1 MALNDRV
8 EKYIGE
14 NRKLLVTTFV
24 AVFFFVFVAHGYRFA
39 HLLLSH
45 DSLNE
50 FFSWGDIG
58 WEKRSVVGWKVALG
72 RFILPVYQMVFHG
85 FIEIPW
91 LSALLTTIWLW
102 FTVYLICKAFKIV
115 ENVILILIAGSF
127 AVNLSITSQFATY
140 IGDCDANNFALFLA
154 TAGFCLWKRGG
165 KMSLLAIPLI
175 TCVLGI
181 YQSMISIFI
190 SLVIFYCILLL
201 LENEDI
207 LNVLKKGSCGVLL
220 LGVSGAVYACMLKT
234 VWTVWKVVPASGYNS
249 LNRLYGIQS
258 GSWYELVRE
267 TYVRWVEAFVYQPSI
282 AWRPLICLL
291 NIIVLVLTT
300 GLIIFF
306 ALKKG
311 VRIQNL
317 FLIVVLEIIM
327 PFGMNVSYF
336 LSDGTVHYLMMYSFW
351 LIYSFLLIL
360 IGKEMPVS
368 NAAEN
373 MNVAVKCTGVAVI
386 LLILFTSIQTANGAY
401 IKKEMEENATFSTMT
416 RVMYAIENTEGYEEG
431 KTELLFVGTPQYISN
446 DIYGSLKGLTGM
458 ESDSPISGS
467 GFYRSYL
474 KYVLGINAK
483 VCSENASLEYN
494 ETVSAIKKSKM
505 PVFPEK
511 GFIQWYGDILVIRMS

>member
-14 NRKLLVTTFV
+14 NRKLLLTTFV
-24 AVFFFVFVAHGYRFA
+24 AAFFFVFAAHGYRFA

-72 RFILPVYQMVFHG
+72 RFILPVYQMIFHG
-85 FIEIPW
+85 FTEMPW
-91 LSALLTTIWLW
+91 LSALLTIIWLW
-102 FTVYLICKAFKIV
+102 LTVYLICKTFKIA
-115 ENVILILIAGSF
+115 ENVILVLIAGSF
-127 AVNLSITSQFATY
+127 AVNLSITSQLATY
-140 IGDCDANNFALFLA
+140 IGDSDANIFSLFLA

-165 KMSLLAIPLI
+165 KVSLLAIPLI

-190 SLVIFYCILLL
+190 TLVVFYCILLL

-207 LNVLKKGSCGVLL
+207 LNVLKKGFFGILL
-220 LGVSGAVYACMLKT
+220 LGVSGVVYAGVLKV
-234 VWTVWKVVPASGYNS
+234 VWTVWKIVPASGYNS
-249 LNRLYGIQS
+249 LNRLYGAQRD
-258 GSWYELVRE
+258 SWYELVKG
-267 TYVRWVEAFVYQPSI
+267 TYVRWVEAFVCQPSI
-282 AWRPLICLL
+282 AWQPLICLL
-291 NIIVLVLTT
+291 NIIVLVLTA
-300 GLIIFF
+300 GLIFF
-306 ALKKG
+306 CAKKNG

-317 FLIVVLEIIM
+317 CMIVALEIVM

-336 LSDGTVHYLMMYSFW
+336 LSGGTLHYLMMYSFW
-351 LIYSFLLIL
+351 LIYTFLLIL

-368 NAAEN
+368 TLAGR
-373 MNVAVKCTGVAVI
+373 MNFAVKCTVVVVI
-386 LLILFTSIQTANGAY
+386 VLILITSIQTSNGAY

-416 RVMYAIENTEGYEEG
+416 RVVYAIENTEDYEEG
-431 KTELLFVGTPQYISN
+431 KTKLLFVGTPQYFSN

-483 VCSENASLEYN
+483 VCSENASSEYN

-511 GFIQWYGDILVIRMS
+511 GFIQWYGDVLVIRMS